1 MTTSLISELDA
12 DEGPLFPE
20 WPTLVGRQEPEHLL
34 VDVGDQSEAE
44 KAITL
49 ATRVRKAQL
58 PWQEATL
65 RGVLTLEPDGLFTHP
80 TSVIIACRQNGKT
93 LSAAELRIVFGAFA
107 RGETVVY
114 SAQRWITAKAIYL
127 RIKQL
132 VNSRPSLKRRAF
144 GWVCSQGVARFTV
157 RQDDGSENVVMFIT
171 RSGDFRG
178 PDKIDLVIY
187 DEAYNLTDSE
197 MSAISPTQLAA
208 PNPQTVYLSSAVN
221 QEIHANGQ
229 VLALIRDRALKAIRA
244 GATRT
249 GLYYAEYAA
258 PAPADD
264 LPDGQRRRLREDP
277 ATWRL
282 ANPSYGVIQTEAKV
296 RKLLI
301 ELSAKSFEVEVLG
314 WGDWPPVGENALKV
328 FTEGSWAARCD
339 ESPELFNQYPRV
351 LGVDRSPV
359 TKAWAIGGAQHLR
372 GGGAH
377 VEIGWSGMGS
387 PTSVAER
394 LVDIITDAD
403 PDALVI
409 DARSPAAVLKP
420 YLVEAGIEPVITN
433 TTQLALY
440 CAGFYEAFDAEQISH
455 SGQQILTDS
464 VTTAVKRELPGPG
477 GRYAWDGPQ
486 VVQLMAVTLAH
497 GGLLEHSAP
506 PTRSAA
512 PLADNEIE
520 TSGAD
525 FEREFDAMNAPF

>member
-1 MTTSLISELDA
+1 MTTSLASDSDLD
-12 DEGPLFPE
+12 DDLSFPE
-20 WPTLVGRQEPEHLL
+20 WPALVGRQEPEHLL
-34 VDVGDQSEAE
+34 VDDGDQSEAE

-93 LSAAELRIVFGAFA
+93 LSAAELRIVYGAFA
-107 RGETVVY
+107 RGETIVY

-132 VNSRPSLKRRAF
+132 INSRPSLKRRAF
-144 GWVCSQGVARFTV
+144 GWVCSQGVAGFTV

-208 PNPQTVYLSSAVN
+208 PNPQTIYLSSAVN

-229 VLALIRDRALKAIRA
+229 VLALIRDRALKAIKA
-244 GATRT
+244 GAKRT

-264 LPDGQRRRLREDP
+264 LPDAQRRRLREDP

-301 ELSAKSFEVEVLG
+301 ELSPKSFEVEVLG

-328 FTEGSWAARCD
+328 FTEGAWADRCD
-339 ESPELFNQYPRV
+339 ESPELFNRYPRV
-351 LGVDRSPV
+351 LGVDRSPI
-359 TKAWAIGGAQHLR
+359 TKRWAIGGAQHLR

-377 VEIGWSGMGS
+377 VEIGWSGSGS

-394 LVDIITDAD
+394 LVDIVTEAD

-440 CAGFYEAFDAEQISH
+440 CEGFYEAFDAEQISH

-486 VVQLMAVTLAH
+486 IVQLMAVTLAH
-497 GGLLEHSAP
+497 GGLLEHSTP
-506 PTRSAA
+506 PKNT
-512 PLADNEIE
+512 PPPMADQPEM
-520 TSGAD
+520 TSGNQFEHD
-525 FEREFDAMNAPF
+525 FDPMTAPF